1 MFSLNNLM
9 ITRSRGRRDG
19 MSRRHLEM
27 KHTAEVNISA
37 KPFLRQRNDS
47 ACECKKKKKK
57 KVKRESKGRERGH
70 SVLISSLAP

>member
-9 ITRSRGRRDG
+9 IARSRECRDG
-19 MSRRHLEM
+19 MSRRHLEK

-47 ACECKKKKKK
+47 ACECKKKKKGK
-57 KVKRESKGRERGH
+57 ESARVKVEKG
-70 SVLISSLAP
+70 STVY